1 MTALNSTTEKEYKDW
16 GWLKD
21 NNPWRKEIFNNEP
34 QILLKRLLKWKEGEF
49 IYSEDKKIINNRNNV
64 LANNKKKKDNVFRTF
79 LLPKPYRGNLKDP
92 KLVILSLNPG
102 YNERI
107 KKKMFE
113 MLREDYQLK
122 FIEIAK
128 KNALLEDGCSIIPN
142 VGKDDD
148 IDYWVDAVTDNSYWL
163 DKLSD
168 LINEPDVDISKIGLI
183 QFIPYASEHYDSW
196 AKEDELKSQEFSVE
210 IIRRLLYEDEST
222 LFLVMRSREQWEK
235 LIPKEM
241 HDEKYKNRFL
251 YSKNPRCQ
259 KISPNNLQEDQ
270 YENIINVLKNKL

>member
-1 MTALNSTTEKEYKDW
+1 MNASNSTTDWEK
-16 GWLKD
+16 LKD
-21 NNPWRKEIFNNEP
+21 KNPWRKEIFNNEP
-34 QILLKRLLKWKEGEF
+34 KKLLKRLLKWEEGEF
-49 IYSEDKKIINNRNNV
+49 VYSEDKTIIDNRNNV
-64 LANNKKKKDNVFRTF
+64 LTNNKKKKANVFRTF

-128 KNALLEDGCSIIPN
+128 KNALLEDGCSIIPD
-142 VGKDDD
+142 VGKDD
-148 IDYWVDAVTDNSYWL
+148 IGYWVDAVTDNSYWL

-196 AKEDELKSQEFSVE
+196 AKEDKLKSQKFSVE
-210 IIRRLLYEDEST
+210 IIRRLLYEDESI

-235 LIPKEM
+235 LIRTEM
-241 HDEKYKNRFL
+241 HDEKYKDRFL

-259 KISPNNLQEDQ
+259 KITPNNLQEGQ
-270 YENIINVLKNKL
+270 YERIVEALKNNL